1 MPEDKTDHDLL
12 TEIHSVL
19 LGTNGQGGL
28 CRDFEG
34 HKQDDMKFRQDYY
47 QFKRKI
53 IGILAFSAGS
63 GALGISIVKLVGS

>member
-1 MPEDKTDHDLL
+1 MNVKTAHDLI

-28 CRDFEG
+28 CRDFET
-34 HKQDDMKFRQDYY
+34 HKDSDLLFRQDYY

-53 IGILAFSAGS
+53 IAILAFAAGT
-63 GALGISIVKLVGS
+63 GVLGVSIVKVLGI